1 MGNTQTVEE
10 AESVGYRVLGVQGD
24 SPASNV
30 GFVSFFDFIIAANSI
45 PLRSLDFTF
54 MEIIKV
60 FYYIYYDKLFINVIT
75 IITIIIMI
83 IIITIIIM
91 IIIITYTNT
100 NIYIEF

>member
-10 AESVGYRVLGVQGD
+10 AESVGYRVLGVQAD
-24 SPASNV
+24 SPAANA

-60 FYYIYYDKLFINVIT
+60 FIIYY
-75 IITIIIMI
+75 
-83 IIITIIIM
+83 
-91 IIIITYTNT
+91 
-100 NIYIEF
+100 